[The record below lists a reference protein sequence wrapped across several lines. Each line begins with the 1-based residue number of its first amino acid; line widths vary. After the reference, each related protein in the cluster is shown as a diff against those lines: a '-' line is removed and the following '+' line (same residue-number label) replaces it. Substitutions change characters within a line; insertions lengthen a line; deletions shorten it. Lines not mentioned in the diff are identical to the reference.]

1 MLDNRDF
8 ILPRLE
14 RALAYAGHTHDFA
27 RDVVPRLIDGRA
39 QYWWE
44 GDGAIVTE
52 IQRYPNF
59 DVCHYWLVAGRLA
72 DTLALQPRIERW
84 ARTQGCA
91 RLTGIGR
98 PGWARVL
105 AKYGYKPWGTA
116 FAKDLRQ

>member
-27 RDVVPRLIDGRA
+27 RDVVPRLMDGRA
-39 QYWWE
+39 QYWYE

-52 IQRYPNF
+52 VLRYPNYN
-59 DVCHYWLVAGRLA
+59 VCNYWLVAGVLE

-84 ARTQGCA
+84 ARMQGCA
-91 RLTGIGR
+91 RAVGIGR

-105 AKYGYKPWGTA
+105 PKYGYRIWGSA
-116 FAKDLRQ
+116 FVKDLRQ